1 MKKRNAQISALQS
14 LSSGRFGIAVLILGL
29 IAILGGGCGIHQAQN
44 DKLAT
49 EVSIA
54 STEINQTIEADWTAT
69 VTETLPPTE
78 TPVPTL
84 TATATEFVG
93 TATPDERPLAE
104 NWQSWPVIP
113 EISETAKRIFF
124 QGVNEFG
131 TNPRVFSKIGDCQS
145 VPNVFMGIY
154 GMGYEGMLS
163 EEDQYLQTAIDYFH
177 DSFLMESLAVHDG
190 MSVGSALT
198 TTWSDAKICEK
209 GENPINCELRVHNPS
224 IMFVNLGTNWVDGLG
239 MDVYYEYLAEIVDIL
254 VSNGVLPILT
264 SKADNVEGGNWINRV
279 TAQVARDYDV
289 PFYNFWAV
297 SQYLTNQGLSA
308 ENNIYLTVGAW
319 DYRNYHALRL
329 LNAVGEAME
338 LFTPGEAV
346 PADVSETAAP

>member
-1 MKKRNAQISALQS
+1 MKSNYLMK
-14 LSSGRFGIAVLILGL
+14 GFVLILML
-29 IAILGGGCGIHQAQN
+29 TMLLSGCGIRQAQE
-44 DKLAT
+44 DQLAT
-49 EVSIA
+49 EVALAATGIH
-54 STEINQTIEADWTAT
+54 QTVQAQWTAT
-69 VTETLPPTE
+69 ATATLVPTE
-78 TPVPTL
+78 TPEPTL

-104 NWQSWPVIP
+104 NWQSWPIVP
-113 EISETAKRIFF
+113 EISDTVKRIFE
-124 QGVNEFG
+124 QGVSEFG

-163 EEDQYLQTAIDYFH
+163 QQDQYLQTTIDYFM
-177 DSFLMESLAVHDG
+177 DSFLLESLAVHDG

-198 TTWSDAKICEK
+198 TTWSDPKLCEK
-209 GENPINCELRVHNPS
+209 GENPILCELRVHNPS

-239 MDVYYEYLAEIVDIL
+239 MDVYYDYLAEIVDIL
-254 VSNGVLPILT
+254 IGHGVVPILT

-279 TAQVARDYDV
+279 TAQVARDYDI

-297 SQYLTNQGLSA
+297 SQLLTNQGLSA

-319 DYRNYHALRL
+319 DYRNYNALL
-329 LNAVGEAME
+329 VLNALGSALG
-338 LFTPGEAV
+338 LFTPGEAIAAET
-346 PADVSETAAP
+346 PAGTVAP